1 MKHTRKKRNGT
12 KRPMLLLPVF
22 LVAVVALILGAA
34 ATELSAF
41 GFIEKVD
48 LDDATIIVEVNA
60 TDGDAG
66 FQIFLDGEGWSRVS
80 VYDPNWRRIFK
91 VGAEGG
97 VKGIGGGT
105 ELFTETEEPEFN
117 TPEELQALL
126 DFLPEGKYRFYGL
139 TVEGALLRGKARLT
153 HNIPCAPEL
162 EEPSEVDP
170 DEEEPDVVPEPV
182 VISWEPVEGQLG
194 PDPEDEE
201 EVGCTD
207 EGIEIVGYQIIV
219 DDEEAGNSFDV
230 TVPEDVTEVTVP
242 NEFTKPDTLYKFEV
256 LAIEE
261 SGNQTIAESFFCT
274 GPTITPED
282 CQDMAQAL

>member
-105 ELFTETEEPEFN
+105 ELFTETEEPESN

-126 DFLPEGKYRFYGL
+126 DFLPEAK
-139 TVEGALLRGKARLT
+139 K
-153 HNIPCAPEL
+153 
-162 EEPSEVDP
+162 
-170 DEEEPDVVPEPV
+170 
-182 VISWEPVEGQLG
+182 
-194 PDPEDEE
+194 
-201 EVGCTD
+201 
-207 EGIEIVGYQIIV
+207 
-219 DDEEAGNSFDV
+219 
-230 TVPEDVTEVTVP
+230 
-242 NEFTKPDTLYKFEV
+242 
-256 LAIEE
+256 
-261 SGNQTIAESFFCT
+261 
-274 GPTITPED
+274 
-282 CQDMAQAL
+282 